1 MKVKK
6 VKKETVQTESF
17 DGTMLNCEKDLV
29 GNPRAIVLIIH
40 GVAEH
45 LGRYDYVTD
54 KFNSFG
60 YSVYRYD
67 QRGHGRSGGERGFFP
82 RYDTLA
88 DDANVMVD
96 LVRKEDAHLPVF
108 VLGHSMGGMSAV
120 GFSIKYPDKV
130 RGIILSGAL
139 CVDLNHMTD
148 SIPANLPPMT
158 PLPNQLSSLICSDHQ
173 VVKAYEDD
181 PLVLKEISVGLFRQ
195 IKACLEW
202 FNSDRNLQKVH
213 YPVLIL
219 HGGADMIVL
228 PQNAHHLYD
237 NISSTDKEV
246 KVYEGLYH
254 EILNEKAKDEV
265 IKDIHGWIEKRLD

>member
-1 MKVKK
+1 MK
-6 VKKETVQTESF
+6 VKKETVQTDSF
-17 DGTMLNCEKDLV
+17 DGTILNYEKDLV
-29 GNPRAIVLIIH
+29 GKPRAIVLIIH

-45 LGRYDYVTD
+45 LGRYDYLTD

-96 LVRKEDAHLPVF
+96 LVRKENAHLPVF

-120 GFSIKYPDKV
+120 GFSIKYPNKV
-130 RGIILSGAL
+130 RGVILSGAL
-139 CVDLNHMTD
+139 AVDLNCMTD
-148 SIPANLPPMT
+148 SIPANMPPMA
-158 PLPNQLSSLICSDHQ
+158 LVPNELSNLICSDPQ

-181 PLVLKEISVGLFRQ
+181 PAVLKEITVGLFRQ
-195 IKACLEW
+195 AKACLEW
-202 FNSDRNLQKVH
+202 FNSDRNLKKVH

-219 HGGADMIVL
+219 HGGADMIIF

-265 IKDIHGWIEKRLD
+265 IEDIHGWIEKRLD

>member
-6 VKKETVQTESF
+6 KKIQTGSF
-17 DGTMLNCEKDLV
+17 DGTILHCEKDLV
-29 GNPRAIVLIIH
+29 GNPRAIILIIH
-40 GVAEH
+40 GLAEH

-54 KFNSFG
+54 RFNSFG

-96 LVRKEDAHLPVF
+96 LVRKENARLPVF
-108 VLGHSMGGMSAV
+108 ILGHSMGGMSAIA
-120 GFSIKYPDKV
+120 FSIKYPNKI
-130 RGIILSGAL
+130 RGVILSGAP
-139 CVDLNHMTD
+139 VDPNKMID
-148 SIPANLPPMT
+148 SIPENLPPMT
-158 PLPNQLSSLICSDHQ
+158 PLPNQLSSLICSDPQ

-181 PLVLKEISVGLFRQ
+181 PAVLKEITVGLFRQ
-195 IKACLEW
+195 TKACLEW
-202 FNSDRNLQKVH
+202 FNSNRTLKKVH
-213 YPVLIL
+213 YPILIL
-219 HGGADMIVL
+219 HGGADMLIF

-246 KVYEGLYH
+246 KVYENLYH

-265 IKDIHGWIEKRLD
+265 IEDIHEWIEKRLD

>member
-1 MKVKK
+1 MKAKK
-6 VKKETVQTESF
+6 VKKETIQTDSF
-17 DGTMLNCEKDLV
+17 DGTMLNCQKDLV
-29 GNPRAIVLIIH
+29 VKPRAIVLIIH
-40 GVAEH
+40 GLAEH

-67 QRGHGRSGGERGFFP
+67 QRGHGSSGGERGFFP

-96 LVRKEDAHLPVF
+96 LVRKENADLPVF
-108 VLGHSMGGMSAV
+108 LLGHSMGGMSV
-120 GFSIKYPDKV
+120 IGFSIKYPNKI
-130 RGIILSGAL
+130 RGVILSGAL
-139 CVDLNHMTD
+139 CIDLNDMTD
-148 SIPANLPPMT
+148 SIPADLPPMAL
-158 PLPNQLSSLICSDHQ
+158 LPNQLSSLICSDPQ

-181 PLVLKEISVGLFRQ
+181 PAVLKEITVSLFRQ
-195 IKACLEW
+195 NKSCLDW
-202 FNSDRNLQKVH
+202 FNSKRNLKKVQ
-213 YPVLIL
+213 YPILIL
-219 HGGADMIVL
+219 HGGADKIIF

-265 IKDIHGWIEKRLD
+265 IEDIHRWIEKRLN